1 MPLANP
7 IKFTLVSLG
16 CAKNQVDSEAL
27 IAFLEGEGAL
37 WVAEPAEAD
46 WVLVNSCGFIAEA
59 KEESIRTTLEL
70 KAGLPGKRVLMLGCL
85 VERYGEELR
94 RELTEIDGFCGTL
107 RSAGFRGVL
116 AALEEGAAGGEAAAG
131 RRPPRRPPRSRPSR
145 RPSEPAPPA
154 SAKARRHS
162 RPCHACSPTRA
173 APSSRSP
180 RGATTAARTAP
191 SR

>member
-1 MPLANP
+1 MPLSRS
-7 IKFTLVSLG
+7 IRFTLVSLG

-27 IAFLEGEGAL
+27 IAFLEGEGAR
-37 WVAEPAEAD
+37 WVASPEEAD
-46 WVLVNSCGFIAEA
+46 WVLVNTCGFITEA

-70 KAGLPGKRVLMLGCL
+70 KGSLPDKRVLMLGCL
-85 VERYGEELR
+85 VERYGDELR

-107 RSAGFRGVL
+107 RSAGFPGVL
-116 AALEEGAAGGEAAAG
+116 AALEGGRG
-131 RRPPRRPPRSRPSR
+131 PRRRGSGPPPPRRLPRHRPPPTPPGRPL
-145 RPSEPAPPA
+145 RPV
-154 SAKARRHS
+154 
-162 RPCHACSPTRA
+162 ACSPTPA